1 MKIKTRILLSS
12 TLTDLFSL
20 HALLLIGTSVIG
32 TWSLGLFNGER
43 MSQTKAEKLVEN
55 LPADTTDF
63 SELGSELEELGYNLY
78 VFIPTTDETLYGGE
92 GISVL
97 VDVLDSQK
105 LGSGKTYYIGKSTLI
120 TRRMSEKIVLA
131 VNDTGGEKG
140 GLRDLLLAFLIVGG
154 IGIAVIISVGY
165 IFTNNLA
172 KHISRP
178 LSSLVTGAG
187 RIELGDL
194 SQPINYS
201 GSDEFKIVCDTFDR
215 MQNHLKNERDKNA
228 AYEKART
235 DLVSGI
241 SHDLRTPLTSVKGYI
256 KGIQDGIANTPEK
269 QQRYLQTA
277 YTKANEMDML
287 LQKLFFFSKLE
298 TGNLPLNKQK
308 IDIAHFI
315 KNYAEHLSL
324 EPRMHNITISANTD
338 EECLDIMVDPDTMM
352 RLLNNLTENAIKYSD
367 AENLHLSIGAGRIDD
382 DIVITFCDNGKGVPE
397 DKLPLLFDQFWRG
410 DSSRTQD
417 GHSSGLGLYIV
428 KYIVDSHGGSITAH
442 SSGGLC
448 FTIRLPALKEDQI

>member
-12 TLTDLFSL
+12 TLTVLFSL
-20 HALLLIGTSVIG
+20 LALLLIGTSVIG

-43 MSQTKAEKLVEN
+43 GPQTKAEKLVEN
-55 LPADTTDF
+55 LPSDTTDF
-63 SELGSELEELGYNLY
+63 SELGSRLEELGYNLY

-97 VDVLDSQK
+97 VDILESQK

-120 TRRMSEKIVLA
+120 TRRISEKIVLA
-131 VNDTGGEKG
+131 VNYSGAERS

-154 IGIAVIISVGY
+154 IAIAVIISVGY

-178 LSSLVTGAG
+178 LSALVTGAG

-201 GSDEFKIVCDTFDR
+201 GSDELKIVCDTFDR

-308 IDIAHFI
+308 INMGNFI
-315 KNYAEHLSL
+315 KNYADHIALD
-324 EPRMHNITISANTD
+324 PRMQNIVVSANAD
-338 EECLDIMVDPDTMM
+338 EDKLEASVDPDSMM
-352 RLLNNLTENAIKYSD
+352 RLFSNLTENAIKYSE
-367 AENLHLSIGAGRIDD
+367 AENLHISISVERIDD
-382 DIVITFCDNGKGVPE
+382 DIVITFFDNGKGVPE
-397 DKLPLLFDQFWRG
+397 EKLPLLFDQFWRG
-410 DSSRTQD
+410 DSSRNQD

-428 KYIVDSHGGSITAH
+428 KYIVDTHGGRITAH
-442 SSGGLC
+442 NSGGLC
-448 FTIRLPALKEDQI
+448 FTIRLPALKEDSI